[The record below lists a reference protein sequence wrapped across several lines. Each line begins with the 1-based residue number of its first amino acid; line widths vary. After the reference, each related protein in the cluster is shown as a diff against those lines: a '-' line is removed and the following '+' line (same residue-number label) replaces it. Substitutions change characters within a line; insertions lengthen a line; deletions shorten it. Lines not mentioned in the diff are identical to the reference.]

1 MNGTAPEI
9 RIHKFWT
16 PKRGSQPREC
26 EDAVAINQKRMVFAV
41 VDGATEAYDSRR
53 WARLFAKTWV
63 RIDPPPLKMSDFEPF
78 VRDLGCRLHRR
89 WSKSK
94 LPWYAEEKALGGSFL
109 AFLVLK
115 CELQE
120 SVLNWRAAALGDC
133 CLIQRNGRE
142 VVASFPLQKSEEFG
156 IDPMLLPSLVSKQR
170 QAFDLVRHS
179 MGILSPGDD
188 LLLMS
193 DAVACWFL
201 RQYEEGMT
209 DIVRVFDKLTS
220 DDDQVGLLNFFE
232 DLRNNHEIKNDDIG
246 LIRIGFS

>member
-9 RIHKFWT
+9 RIHKFSI

-63 RIDPPPLKMSDFEPF
+63 RIDPPPLEMSDFEPF
-78 VRDLGCRLHRR
+78 VKDLGWRLHRR

-115 CELQE
+115 CELQKR
-120 SVLNWRAAALGDC
+120 VFNWQAAALGDC
-133 CLIQRNGRE
+133 CLIQRNGTE

-156 IDPMLLPSLVSKQR
+156 IDPILLPSLISKQR
-170 QAFDLVRHS
+170 EAFDLVRHR
-179 MGILSPGDD
+179 MGSLSPGHD

-193 DAVACWFL
+193 DAIASWFL
-201 RQYEEGMT
+201 RQHEEGMT
-209 DIVRVFDKLTS
+209 EVVQLFDKLTS
-220 DDDQVGLLNFFE
+220 DDDQVGLLNLFE
-232 DLRNNHEIKNDDIG
+232 DLRNHHQIKNDDIT
-246 LIRIGFS
+246 LIRIEFI